1 MKKLILTLFCLI
13 SFMFAGTFSETLS
26 DGQLGFYAQIDAV
39 VQTNANTAIAQI
51 NAMRK
56 SVIQNIV
63 ENDEL
68 KRDYLTK
75 IKKLGTEE
83 LLYNYEF
90 DFEINRY
97 LNLQNIEIQTEP
109 VKDKK

>member
-1 MKKLILTLFCLI
+1 MKKLIPTIIFTNLFL
-13 SFMFAGTFSETLS
+13 FGGTFSETLS
-26 DGQLGFYAQIDAV
+26 DGQLGFYAQIDTA

-51 NAMRK
+51 NTMRK
-56 SVIQNIV
+56 SIIQNIV

-83 LLYNYEF
+83 LLYNYEI

>member
-1 MKKLILTLFCLI
+1 MKKLILTIIFTNLFL
-13 SFMFAGTFSETLS
+13 FGGTFSETLS
-26 DGQLGFYAQIDAV
+26 DGQLGFYAQIDTA

-97 LNLQNIEIQTEP
+97 LNLQNIEIQTE
-109 VKDKK
+109 